1 MTHTLTVRDKLDA
14 FIGWVSVGK
23 TEVQTSCAVINSDS
37 TVAEVIYAAAT
48 GFFRGPSGADTYH
61 HHLIQAVVK
70 KVVYYV
76 ACGITNY

>member
-14 FIGWVSVGK
+14 FIGWGSV
-23 TEVQTSCAVINSDS
+23 
-37 TVAEVIYAAAT
+37 VAEVIYAAAT

-61 HHLIQAVVK
+61 HHQIQAVVK